1 MAFVDIVLKETDPMG
16 QLRGLLKSKNL
27 QLTCHKLGT
36 ALYTYWVG
44 IYFRGTYDYISI
56 SVLKHITKSVLT
68 HITICST
75 VDVIQE
81 KAIEAECKEILRLI
95 WDYLTDEQ

>member
-56 SVLKHITKSVLT
+56 SVLKHITKSALT
-68 HITICST
+68 HITISVFT
-75 VDVIQE
+75 HTTLYNSMTNV
-81 KAIEAECKEILRLI
+81 LPWL
-95 WDYLTDEQ
+95 